1 MRQFKTVSIKKVIQS
16 NIGKNRADKY
26 FKGIDR
32 TDMVVLISPRMTERE
47 YANNIYQGTLSK
59 LVEGNMEKAINYLIF
74 GLDLD
79 RDNKLLFSLCKNL
92 VFSLNKQVED
102 NSEHIEKHRYSED
115 VEMNKN
121 IIKLKIEELEKTIE
135 KESSRLDK
143 LERELVESKPNFLSV
158 NKLFITYQIKKRLL
172 KPQIKELKDSD
183 NNNKNELIKLQD
195 ELKKAE
201 KLLTLEEYLK
211 ILGLVMEI
219 CIFPA
224 RFETHL

>member
-16 NIGKNRADKY
+16 NLGKNRAEK
-26 FKGIDR
+26 FLKGIDR
-32 TDMVVLISPRMTERE
+32 TDMVVLISPRMTDRE
-47 YANNIYQGTLSK
+47 NANNIYQGTLSK
-59 LVEGNMEKAINYLIF
+59 LVEGNMEKAINYIVF
-74 GLDLD
+74 GLELD
-79 RDNKLLFSLCKNL
+79 RDNKLLFSLSKNL

-102 NSEHIEKHRYSED
+102 NSDQIKRHRYSED

-135 KESSRLDK
+135 KENNRLDR
-143 LERELVESKPNFLSV
+143 LERELVESKPSFLSV
-158 NKLFITYQIKKRLL
+158 DKFFITYQFKKKLL
-172 KPQIKELKDSD
+172 KPQIRELKESD
-183 NNNKNELIKLQD
+183 NENKEQLINLQT
-195 ELKKAE
+195 EMKKVE